1 MMNLIPSILKDNT
14 NFRLLF
20 LSGVLSQL
28 GGFITDTAVSLHLY
42 RLTGKDAFFLGLAR
56 GANVFSFFIGNIF
69 GGALGVKHA
78 KNKILIFCEVIR
90 IPITLLLLLLKDPYL
105 IILTTASI
113 GFFTG
118 IFSPS
123 KRSLSNDLVKKEEID
138 LAQSV
143 NSTSMA
149 FIHLVAPMSA
159 AILFDKIGFDNILYL
174 DVLSYLL
181 GTLLLA
187 KISMALTDREPALID
202 PKEATNLQLI
212 FEGFQQTVKDPV
224 IRSIFFNGVT
234 SGFVVGFLISLLL
247 PYVDNLYPNGEQA
260 YGILL
265 SLFGCGGLLGGSL
278 FIKLR
283 NKINYGKIIFGTHAL
298 ESVLLIIWLQIEH
311 LYLSSILFFFWGI
324 FVFTRLTS
332 QFSFISNK
340 REEILHTRLF
350 SGVELS
356 FMLPNVFGSIFA
368 GILIKYFTVNIIL
381 SYVGILFIGVTLAR
395 FLFGETRELL
405 KN

>member
-1 MMNLIPSILKDNT
+1 MSFVPSILRNNL

-42 RLTGKDAFFLGLAR
+42 RLTNKDAFFLGLAR
-56 GANVFSFFIGNIF
+56 GVNVFSFFLGNIF
-69 GGALGVKHA
+69 GGALGVKYP
-78 KNKILIFCEVIR
+78 KNKILIFCELIR
-90 IPITLLLLLLKDPYL
+90 IPITLLLLVLNNPYL
-105 IILTTASI
+105 IILVTASI

-123 KRSLSNDLVKKEEID
+123 KKSLSNDLVKKEEID

-174 DVLSYLL
+174 DIISYII

-187 KISMALTDREPALID
+187 KISMALTDREPVMID

-224 IRSIFFNGVT
+224 IRSIFLNGVT

-247 PYVDNLYPNGEQA
+247 PYTDGLYANGEQA

-265 SLFGCGGLLGGSL
+265 SLFGCGGLLGGFL

-283 NKINYGKIIFGTHAL
+283 DKINYGKIIFGTHAL
-298 ESVLLIIWLQIEH
+298 ESILLVIWLQIDH
-311 LYLSSILFFFWGI
+311 LYLSSILFFFWGV
-324 FVFTRLTS
+324 FVFTRITS

-340 REEILHTRLF
+340 RDEILHTRLF

-368 GILIKYFTVNIIL
+368 GILIKYLPVETIL
-381 SYVGILFIGVTLAR
+381 LYVGFLFIGVTLVR
-395 FLFGETRELL
+395 FLTGETRELL